1 MKILIINLP
10 ASIERLHFQQKQF
23 SKLGL
28 VFEILPAVSIIN
40 ISEQQYQQQAFGWQ
54 RPLRKVELACFLSHK
69 TAWEKVVELNQPC
82 LILEDDAV
90 LAKNS
95 REVLENIE
103 QQQLPDV
110 DLINLEVRS
119 RKKIISKQP
128 KVSLLNGQF
137 KLFELYQDRTG
148 AAGYILYPSG
158 AKKLINRLKHTAPA
172 IADGFICASYELSGL
187 QIEPALII
195 QQDQLDQYQITSTLD
210 FDSTIGRSEHHKPV
224 YRNLYEK
231 IAFKQRRLV
240 GQLAMPIRYIQVMPK
255 ATKRFI
261 ALNKTDF
268 DWIK

>member
-240 GQLAMPIRYIQVMPK
+240 GQLAMAIRYIQVMPK
-255 ATKRFI
+255 AEKRFI
-261 ALNKTDF
+261 ALNKIDF

>member
-148 AAGYILYPSG
+148 AAGYIPRPCAASG
-158 AKKLINRLKHTAPA
+158 
-172 IADGFICASYELSGL
+172 
-187 QIEPALII
+187 
-195 QQDQLDQYQITSTLD
+195 
-210 FDSTIGRSEHHKPV
+210 
-224 YRNLYEK
+224 
-231 IAFKQRRLV
+231 
-240 GQLAMPIRYIQVMPK
+240 
-255 ATKRFI
+255 
-261 ALNKTDF
+261 
-268 DWIK
+268 

>member
-1 MKILIINLP
+1 MNILIIHLLG
-10 ASIERLHFQQKQF
+10 SKERLDFQQQQF
-23 SKLGL
+23 ARLHL
-28 VFEILPAVSIIN
+28 NFEILPAVSVAN

-95 REVLENIE
+95 REVLEDIE
-103 QQQLPDV
+103 QQQFSDI

-119 RKKIISKQP
+119 RKKIVSKQP
-128 KVSLLNGQF
+128 GLTLLNGQF

-158 AKKLINRLKHTAPA
+158 AKKLINRLKNTAPA
-172 IADGFICASYELSGL
+172 IADGFICASYELSSL

-195 QQDQLDQYQITSTLD
+195 QQDQLDQYQITSTLH

-224 YRNLYEK
+224 YRNLSEK

-240 GQLAMPIRYIQVMPK
+240 GQLALAIRYIQVMPK
-255 ATKRFI
+255 ASKRFI
-261 ALNKTDF
+261 VLNKTDF
-268 DWIK
+268 DWVK

>member
-1 MKILIINLP
+1 MNVLIIHLLG
-10 ASIERLHFQQKQF
+10 SKERLDFQQQQF
-23 SKLGL
+23 ARLQL
-28 VFEILPAVSIIN
+28 NFEILPAISIAN
-40 ISEQQYQQQAFGWQ
+40 ISEQQYHEQAFGWQ

-69 TAWEKVVELNQPC
+69 TAWEKVIELNQPC

-95 REVLENIE
+95 REVLEDIE
-103 QQQLPDV
+103 KNKFSEI

-128 KVSLLNGQF
+128 GLSLLNGQF

-158 AKKLINRLKHTAPA
+158 AKKLINRLKNTAPA
-172 IADGFICASYELSGL
+172 IADGFICASYELSSL

-195 QQDQLDQYQITSTLD
+195 QQDQLDQYQITSTLH

-224 YRNLYEK
+224 YRNLSEK
-231 IAFKQRRLV
+231 IVFKQRRLV
-240 GQLAMPIRYIQVMPK
+240 GQLAMAIRYIQVIPK
-255 ATKRFI
+255 ASKRFI
-261 ALNKTDF
+261 ALNKKDF
-268 DWIK
+268 DWVK

>member
-28 VFEILPAVSIIN
+28 DFEILPAVSITN

-240 GQLAMPIRYIQVMPK
+240 GQLAMAIRYIQVMPK
-255 ATKRFI
+255 ASKRFI
-261 ALNKTDF
+261 RF
-268 DWIK
+268 DKQIF